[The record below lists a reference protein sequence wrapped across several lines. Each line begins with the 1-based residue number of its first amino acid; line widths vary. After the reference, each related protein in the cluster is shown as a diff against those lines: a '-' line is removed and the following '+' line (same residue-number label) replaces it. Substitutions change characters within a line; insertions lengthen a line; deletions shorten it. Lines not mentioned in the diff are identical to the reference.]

1 MRLIPPNSNIFSR
14 DGKVK
19 IASLL
24 ARQDALNSR
33 LAHATTTEFASNL
46 LLDKPSPHSFKSLRQ
61 VLMEIKSTLP
71 NSSVFHTIDRLWG
84 SDRAVCFTYV
94 PENSSDGHKYVAGLI
109 PYLRL
114 IDPWFLS
121 QFTEDARNLHRNN
134 HWNPGTQEVAS
145 TEELEM
151 VNNVYGDDELNC
163 SDKPTAIRDSAKAT
177 IEIVM
182 PDVDM
187 EAAPHVMQD
196 DDSISTFRSKASKIQ
211 SALKPSSHTGYQSS
225 NVTNTTYATTVDDG
239 SVSKLSDNTS
249 RLLAFEDH
257 FNKVTQVLQQK
268 SDAQE
273 QSQLE
278 NKLMLSAIMDALNLC
293 PVSTAGQPTP
303 ATASGQPSTPSI
315 QANSLSQ
322 SYASGGSIPRT
333 AGYSS

>member
-1 MRLIPPNSNIFSR
+1 L
-14 DGKVK
+14 K
-19 IASLL
+19 
-24 ARQDALNSR
+24 
-33 LAHATTTEFASNL
+33 
-46 LLDKPSPHSFKSLRQ
+46 
-61 VLMEIKSTLP
+61 
-71 NSSVFHTIDRLWG
+71 
-84 SDRAVCFTYV
+84 
-94 PENSSDGHKYVAGLI
+94 
-109 PYLRL
+109 L

-134 HWNPGTQEVAS
+134 HWNPDTQEVAS

-163 SDKPTAIRDSAKAT
+163 SDEPTAIRDSAKTT

-225 NVTNTTYATTVDDG
+225 NVTNTTYATTIDDG

-278 NKLMLSAIMDALNLC
+278 NKLMLSAIMDALNLRL
-293 PVSTAGQPTP
+293 VSKAGQTP
-303 ATASGQPSTPSI
+303 ATASGQSSTPSI
-315 QANSLSQ
+315 QANSLAQ
-322 SYASGGSIPRT
+322 SYASGGSTPRT